1 MDILKRLFEMQD
13 KDYALFQGKLVP
25 NIESK
30 LIIGVRVPLLRKF
43 AKELIKENGQEGF
56 LQELPHKYYDENM
69 LHAILLSEMKD
80 YGDCIKRVNEF
91 LPYVDNWAVCDI
103 LSPKVFKKNK
113 DDLLNEIYKWS
124 KSEKTYTCR
133 FGLGMLMSF
142 FLDGDFKKEY
152 LKLPANIKS
161 EEYYIN
167 MMIAWFFTTALTKQW
182 EYTLPYIEE
191 GRLATWVHNK
201 TIQKARESYRIDKEK
216 KEYLS
221 SLKR

>member
-133 FGLGMLMSF
+133 FGVGMLMSF
-142 FLDGDFKKEY
+142 FLDGDFKEEY

-201 TIQKARESYRIDKEK
+201 TIQKARESYRIDKEN

>member
-30 LIIGVRVPLLRKF
+30 LIIGVRVPVLRKF
-43 AKELIKENGQEGF
+43 AKELIKEGGQEGF
-56 LQELPHKYYDENM
+56 LKELPHKYYDENM

-133 FGLGMLMSF
+133 FGVGMLMSF
-142 FLDGDFKKEY
+142 FLDGDFKEEY

>member
-25 NIESK
+25 NIDSK

-142 FLDGDFKKEY
+142 FLDWDFKEEY